1 MFYEDLVKIAKGEAP
16 DYGDRNSST
25 RTWLIEPAN
34 PYTDPLERGVLVRQ
48 RINFV
53 LYRVRKVY
61 GTRENPGLKWEYLGR
76 VWEFENN
83 THLAFA
89 RKWSQENL

>member
-16 DYGDRNSST
+16 DYGDRNAST
-25 RTWLIEPAN
+25 RTWLIEPSN

-48 RINFV
+48 RVTFV

-76 VWEFENN
+76 IWEFE
-83 THLAFA
+83 TRTSLSDALRWA
-89 RKWSQENL
+89 KENL